1 MIRQKNLINF
11 EINKIKTECLNKTA
25 DLLNKNIDY
34 DTLLKKSKDLNCD
47 DIELLILLNDRNN
60 KALSNIISLLENF
73 K

>member
-1 MIRQKNLINF
+1 MIRQKNLINS

>member
-1 MIRQKNLINF
+1 MIRQKNLINS

-25 DLLNKNIDY
+25 DLLNKNVDY